1 MTLAEF
7 VGWDDIGDDGAESSS
22 SSSSVNIRDLS
33 PELRLELMDFERCV
47 NAASE
52 RLLWECTLSI
62 QRILEAEDHEE
73 RSKLMML
80 LVDAERRRL
89 AAKKASKEIIF
100 GGSAVTFPSSQE
112 IGDETA
118 TQPPMSKVE
127 EDNPR

>member
-1 MTLAEF
+1 M
-7 VGWDDIGDDGAESSS
+7 
-22 SSSSVNIRDLS
+22 NIRDLS